1 MTTTFNLPDG
11 RSITFP
17 TEDKS
22 LAEKAL
28 KNYLKNE
35 DTDNLKE
42 NTTVSNI
49 ISDDKE
55 KNEFIADEV
64 KNKSIQAAI
73 KDSFNNRATFQA
85 IGGAVGVVPSMI
97 AGATVGS
104 VVPGIGNIVGGITG
118 GILGGLAGGQVY
130 DVAQGL
136 LTGETQSVPE
146 QYKQLAKDV
155 KNEVMFNVGGAS
167 VPGLGPAFN
176 RLLGGATESAKKIYE
191 AGVRTGVQQDL
202 VTASD
207 SALVQGYNRAL
218 GVFPL
223 TGGPIRSAA
232 QRRASSINQLAN
244 DTLNAFGP
252 NASMVDLGVEMT
264 RAAKESYAAFRRTS
278 ASLYDDFVKSTEN
291 LSNPNIFKLTNA
303 KEAVKLIENSIKS
316 PVASPRSDK
325 VLEFLQ
331 EIKNING
338 KISPEQYRSLQSDI
352 NFLIRQG
359 NVQGTDVRRLIKVK
373 KGLEKDFSMPF
384 VESDNLLGLLEEKQI
399 ADEILKA
406 HAVANKFYAEGMYK
420 FSSPVARKFKRVDK
434 NIFSAGVEV
443 PGSINPD
450 ELAKGVFRVGSPE
463 SLTQLKELV
472 GKDSF
477 QKAVR
482 NHFQDAFQTA
492 TTTTAEGLNFNIK
505 TLMKSVGLEG
515 TKRENLE
522 GLKVMLKDSD
532 VSFEQFSDFITVAQA
547 HADTYVPSASQF
559 LQRRLTLGGARSV
572 AAVAGVGAAGVGL
585 TTAPITA
592 IGLLFASRQG
602 SKLITNPKNLELANT
617 MLDFKSPRMAKWQA
631 AMRSLTLM
639 ISDKDVS
646 EEDKKGLE
654 AALEEI
660 KTLKPNRRN

>member
-1 MTTTFNLPDG
+1 
-11 RSITFP
+11 
-17 TEDKS
+17 
-22 LAEKAL
+22 
-28 KNYLKNE
+28 
-35 DTDNLKE
+35 
-42 NTTVSNI
+42 
-49 ISDDKE
+49 
-55 KNEFIADEV
+55 
-64 KNKSIQAAI
+64 
-73 KDSFNNRATFQA
+73 
-85 IGGAVGVVPSMI
+85 
-97 AGATVGS
+97 
-104 VVPGIGNIVGGITG
+104 
-118 GILGGLAGGQVY
+118 
-130 DVAQGL
+130 
-136 LTGETQSVPE
+136 
-146 QYKQLAKDV
+146 
-155 KNEVMFNVGGAS
+155 
-167 VPGLGPAFN
+167 
-176 RLLGGATESAKKIYE
+176 
-191 AGVRTGVQQDL
+191 
-202 VTASD
+202 
-207 SALVQGYNRAL
+207 YNRAL

-303 KEAVKLIENSIKS
+303 KEAVDLIENSIKS

-463 SLTQLKELV
+463 SLT
-472 GKDSF
+472 
-477 QKAVR
+477 
-482 NHFQDAFQTA
+482 
-492 TTTTAEGLNFNIK
+492 
-505 TLMKSVGLEG
+505 
-515 TKRENLE
+515 
-522 GLKVMLKDSD
+522 
-532 VSFEQFSDFITVAQA
+532 
-547 HADTYVPSASQF
+547 
-559 LQRRLTLGGARSV
+559 
-572 AAVAGVGAAGVGL
+572 
-585 TTAPITA
+585 
-592 IGLLFASRQG
+592 
-602 SKLITNPKNLELANT
+602 
-617 MLDFKSPRMAKWQA
+617 
-631 AMRSLTLM
+631 
-639 ISDKDVS
+639 
-646 EEDKKGLE
+646 
-654 AALEEI
+654 
-660 KTLKPNRRN
+660 

>member
-28 KNYLKNE
+28 KNYLKND

-64 KNKSIQAAI
+64 KNKSIQTAI

-291 LSNPNIFKLTNA
+291 LSNPNIFK
-303 KEAVKLIENSIKS
+303 
-316 PVASPRSDK
+316 
-325 VLEFLQ
+325 
-331 EIKNING
+331 
-338 KISPEQYRSLQSDI
+338 
-352 NFLIRQG
+352 
-359 NVQGTDVRRLIKVK
+359 
-373 KGLEKDFSMPF
+373 
-384 VESDNLLGLLEEKQI
+384 
-399 ADEILKA
+399 
-406 HAVANKFYAEGMYK
+406 
-420 FSSPVARKFKRVDK
+420 
-434 NIFSAGVEV
+434 
-443 PGSINPD
+443 
-450 ELAKGVFRVGSPE
+450 
-463 SLTQLKELV
+463 
-472 GKDSF
+472 
-477 QKAVR
+477 
-482 NHFQDAFQTA
+482 
-492 TTTTAEGLNFNIK
+492 
-505 TLMKSVGLEG
+505 
-515 TKRENLE
+515 
-522 GLKVMLKDSD
+522 
-532 VSFEQFSDFITVAQA
+532 
-547 HADTYVPSASQF
+547 
-559 LQRRLTLGGARSV
+559 
-572 AAVAGVGAAGVGL
+572 
-585 TTAPITA
+585 
-592 IGLLFASRQG
+592 
-602 SKLITNPKNLELANT
+602 
-617 MLDFKSPRMAKWQA
+617 
-631 AMRSLTLM
+631 
-639 ISDKDVS
+639 
-646 EEDKKGLE
+646 
-654 AALEEI
+654 
-660 KTLKPNRRN
+660 